1 MAKFYDSIEPHLQK
15 FIKEQMIF
23 FTASAT
29 AESRVNLSPKGIDS
43 LRVLDEHTVAYI
55 DLTGSGNE
63 TAAHI
68 KADGRLT
75 IMFCSFG
82 AKPLILRL
90 YGRGRLVFPRDAE
103 WDAWHAHFP
112 TYPGERQIVVLDV
125 DSLQTSCGFGVPVAV
140 AGFEKRDTLEEYCEN
155 KGVEGLEEYR
165 RRKNSVSIDGLPS
178 DTVPAEPAPMESS
191 PVIAASRVEAFAD

>member
-1 MAKFYDSIEPHLQK
+1 MAKFYDCITPKLREFIE
-15 FIKEQMIF
+15 EQMIF

-29 AESRVNLSPKGIDS
+29 ADSRINLSPKGIDTF
-43 LRVLDEHTVAYI
+43 RVIDENTVAYL

-63 TAAHI
+63 TAAHL

-82 AKPLILRL
+82 EKPLLLRL
-90 YGRGRLVFPRDAE
+90 YGRGRLIFPRDPDWE
-103 WDAWHAHFP
+103 SWHAHFF

-125 DSLQTSCGFGVPVAV
+125 NSLQTSCGFGVPVSIG
-140 AGFEKRDTLEEYCEN
+140 GFVKRDALEEYCEN

-165 RRKNSVSIDGLPS
+165 RRKNAVSIDGLRS
-178 DTVPAEPAPMESS
+178 DTVPLAE
-191 PVIAASRVEAFAD
+191 EALA